1 MLRYVFA
8 AALSLTPMTAAAD
21 SWCDELWFTRNLIFD
36 RAGYCFGSLLGQVTF
51 DNGDC
56 VTKSP
61 ALSADDKRRVALITE
76 REDWGSC
83 KVDAGRMQHEFA
95 DADAMRQLQ
104 TLPIRD
110 DTESGC
116 IGYLGAPITVRAG
129 AFATARV
136 IGQIE
141 RGDIINSSHIA
152 SDEGWD
158 FVSFGPQDYSSQ
170 QFGWIAAGED
180 WFAECEFAAG

>member
-1 MLRYVFA
+1 MFRSVLA
-8 AALSLTPMTAAAD
+8 AAIFLTPISAAAD

-56 VTKSP
+56 TTKSP
-61 ALSADDKRRVALITE
+61 NLSADDKRRIALIKE
-76 REDWGSC
+76 REEWASC
-83 KVDAGRMQHEFA
+83 RVDTNRMQLDFL
-95 DADAMRQLQ
+95 DGDAMRQLQ

-129 AFATARV
+129 AFASARV

-141 RGDIINSSHIA
+141 RGDIIGSSHIF

-170 QFGWIAAGED
+170 QFGWIAAGEE
-180 WFAECEFAAG
+180 WFAQCEQAAG